1 MWQERASGFR
11 TRRVALFI
19 LILSGSFFC
28 HARATSAAARF
39 KQFVDKAR
47 EETKKVSDAAK
58 QTVRQTEQKW
68 KESER
73 RCVDCGKVI
82 HMGERCAACE
92 AKRVSESARQTVQ
105 QTKEKWKE
113 SEHRC
118 IDCGKI
124 IHAGDRCAACEAK
137 RLSQGVKQTA
147 NRSAEA
153 ARGLKRTWDENKDT
167 WKAQARSAAENS
179 ARYMQEV
186 ANDPQ
191 KRKELLDKAVTLQRG
206 LELTAIRAF
215 PTIDPDTA
223 KIVTFDTL
231 MRKMVNQAGVGGSL
245 GADPVG
251 TAFLLMVDSNYLFD
265 GARLIAGPSGEYV
278 TLNEAL
284 LSARSSSGFFDNAA
298 LQSASQS
305 YSRIRSAYSRGDA
318 ATLSIASRDFAGSI
332 TRLNQDRPAIGS
344 LHVVLWTKADARVM
358 AIASFFQDSHRAL
371 AAKLREMGVER
382 DLCEWI
388 ATGVIVVGCLLA
400 LLAVCA
406 VLRAGL
412 KAKLRRVSAELE
424 ELKNRNRV

>member
-1 MWQERASGFR
+1 MRGRLVSGFVA
-11 TRRVALFI
+11 RRAALCV
-19 LILSGSFFC
+19 LALAGLC
-28 HARATSAAARF
+28 VCNTPAASAAARF
-39 KQFVDKAR
+39 KQMVDG
-47 EETKKVSDAAK
+47 AK
-58 QTVRQTEQKW
+58 EKW

-113 SEHRC
+113 SERRC

-137 RLSQGVKQTA
+137 RLSQGVKQTV
-147 NRSAEA
+147 NRSAET
-153 ARGLKRTWDENKDT
+153 ARDLKRTWDENKDT

-179 ARYMQEV
+179 ARYMHEV

-206 LELTAIRAF
+206 LELTAIRVF
-215 PTIDPDTA
+215 PTIDPDTG

-231 MRKMVNQAGVGGSL
+231 MRKMVNQPGVGGSL

-251 TAFLLMVDSNYLFD
+251 TAYLLMVDSNYLFD

-284 LSARSSSGFFDNAA
+284 LSARSSPGLFDNAA

-305 YSRIRSAYSRGDA
+305 YSRIRSAYSQGDA

-332 TRLNQDRPAIGS
+332 TRLNQGRPAIGS
-344 LHVVLWTKADARVM
+344 PHLVFWAKADAGVVAM
-358 AIASFFQDSHRAL
+358 VSFFQDSHRTL
-371 AAKLREMGVER
+371 TAKFREMGAEYE
-382 DLCEWI
+382 LCEWI
-388 ATGVIVVGCLLA
+388 ATGVIAAGCLLA
-400 LLAVCA
+400 SLALCA

-424 ELKNRNRV
+424 QLKSRSSG